1 MSPVLVAILAAG
13 VGLTARASM
22 QTRPA
27 APAIA
32 ARELATTVT
41 DGFTIAAVGDTIL
54 GLSPE
59 RERRSGFQ
67 SVLALI
73 RSADVATANYEGN
86 IIDGRTFRGTGPGG
100 FAGTPEVAADLK
112 AMGFDLVARS
122 NNHAGEYGYEGL
134 LETNGWLDKAGVV
147 YAGSGEKYASARA
160 ARFVSTPKGPRRH
173 GGHRVELRRRHGGRG
188 RPGRMAGPR
197 RAERPALHPVLH
209 EPVGPVA
216 GGDEHPR
223 GLSQRH
229 RLLRAHDRHR
239 RHRHDPG
246 RAVQARARR
255 PRRRTTRTR

>member
-1 MSPVLVAILAAG
+1 MSTRVLVLVAILAAG

-22 QTRPA
+22 QTQAA
-27 APAIA
+27 APAIP

-54 GLSPE
+54 AYPQSVNADP
-59 RERRSGFQ
+59 GFQ

-160 ARFVSTPKGPRRH
+160 ARFVSTAEGPRRH
-173 GGHRVELRRRHGGRG
+173 GGDRIELRRRHGGASRAAASG
-188 RPGRMAGPR
+188 PGGAG
-197 RAERPALHPVLH
+197 
-209 EPVGPVA
+209 
-216 GGDEHPR
+216 
-223 GLSQRH
+223 
-229 RLLRAHDRHR
+229 RAHCVT
-239 RHRHDPG
+239 PG
-246 RAVQARARR
+246 SS
-255 PRRRTTRTR
+255 